1 MGPTPLLPTPAKD
14 IVPEGAPI
22 SNNDS
27 LVSSV
32 YNQHSEPEGEFRDD
46 DGYDGFV
53 HIPHTPLA
61 PNIKNEG
68 AGPNLVPEGDKSIQ
82 AHEGA
87 AVPPAPNIGQRTRGP
102 TRQYPP
108 ARWIQGADGRMEHV
122 NFCELRRMKAMGK
135 LNPEMFAPMLGSKQI
150 PPYANTMSKKKK
162 ALKYQ
167 QY

>member
-1 MGPTPLLPTPAKD
+1 MFVNLPQP
-14 IVPEGAPI
+14 
-22 SNNDS
+22 
-27 LVSSV
+27 
-32 YNQHSEPEGEFRDD
+32 
-46 DGYDGFV
+46 
-53 HIPHTPLA
+53 PLA
-61 PNIKNEG
+61 PNIVNEG

-82 AHEGA
+82 APEGA
-87 AVPPAPNIGQRTRGP
+87 AVPPAPNIGQRTCDP

-135 LNPEMFAPMLGSKQI
+135 LNKEMFALMLGSKQI

>member
-1 MGPTPLLPTPAKD
+1 MGPTLLLPTPAKD
-14 IVPEGAPI
+14 IIPEEAPI

-27 LVSSV
+27 VVSSV
-32 YNQHSEPEGEFRDD
+32 YSQHSEPEGEFRDD
-46 DGYDGFV
+46 DDYDGFV

-61 PNIKNEG
+61 RNIENEE
-68 AGPNLVPEGDKSIQ
+68 AGPNLVPEGEESIQ

-87 AVPPAPNIGQRTRGP
+87 AVPPAPNIGQQTRGP
-102 TRQYPP
+102 TCQYPP
-108 ARWIQGADGRMEHV
+108 ARWIQGADGRMEGV

-135 LNPEMFAPMLGSKQI
+135 LNQEMLALRLGSKQI

-167 QY
+167 